1 MLVVKFE
8 MYPGGDEKRRHEIG
22 RIELSNL
29 SNLANF
35 SDYDVYAYL
44 EKQVHCRFR
53 LNGHERAR
61 GAFALVH
68 RALTEALKRSKK

>member
-1 MLVVKFE
+1 MLIVKFE
-8 MYPGGDEKRRHEIG
+8 IHPGGSEERSHEIG
-22 RIELSNL
+22 RLELSNL
-29 SNLANF
+29 SNLAEF

-44 EKQVHCRFR
+44 EKQAHCRFQIH
-53 LNGHERAR
+53 GHERAR